1 MLGPCWRVAW
11 AEEVVC
17 GLGRQG
23 RKGRPMGRGERFGP
37 GSGFWLVFLF
47 SKSISYH
54 SSQNY
59 LNSNEFEFKLLYK
72 QTKQNHAPA

>member
-1 MLGPCWRVAW
+1 MRAGPPGKEGQADGPRGKVW
-11 AEEVVC
+11 A
-17 GLGRQG
+17 
-23 RKGRPMGRGERFGP
+23 
-37 GSGFWLVFLF
+37 GFWVLAGFLFF